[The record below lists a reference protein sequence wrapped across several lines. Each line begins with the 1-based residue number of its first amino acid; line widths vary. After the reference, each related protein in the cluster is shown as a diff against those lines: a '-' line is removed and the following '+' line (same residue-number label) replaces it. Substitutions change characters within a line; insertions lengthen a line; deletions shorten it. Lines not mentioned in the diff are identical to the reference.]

1 MIVTGAA
8 SLITKERVPEVLPYA
23 LPWIEKTLEEMA
35 YTRWT
40 LEGIVE
46 QLQKGE
52 LQLWASYS
60 NGKHLFVLTEM
71 IRELTG
77 LTVHIVLG
85 AGRFDKNMLKHLDI
99 IETWAKG
106 QGATGFVIWGRWGW
120 EKLLRPLG
128 FKFETAV
135 FRRTFTERL
144 N

>member
-1 MIVTGAA
+1 MLNCA
-8 SLITKERVPEVLPYA
+8 SLVPKEQIQQVLPNA

-40 LEGIVE
+40 LEGLVE
-46 QLQKGE
+46 ELQKGNM
-52 LQLWASYS
+52 QLWACHSK
-60 NGKHLFVLTEM
+60 GKHLFVITEL
-71 IRELTG
+71 ITELNG

-85 AGRFDKNMLKHLDI
+85 GGHFNKDMLRYLNL

-106 QGATGFVIWGRWGW
+106 LGATGFVIWGRWGW